1 MADIQG
7 FLFDF
12 SRVTDFFDQWNV
24 IFKTTDMDGSNRF
37 QLVFCTDS
45 PTNIQDCLDAGKLNS
60 SVTIADGGVI
70 DCGLTWKDET
80 ITLSSDVTFN
90 IGDEELT
97 LKSVFLRHKASQYVM
112 GYSININAFDVTNEV
127 IFDEGTVFYSIFDE
141 GR

>member
-12 SRVTDFFDQWNV
+12 SRVTDFFDLWNNV
-24 IFKTTDMDGSNRF
+24 FKTTEMTGANNF

-45 PTNIQDCLDAGKLNS
+45 PTNIQDCLTNGKLNNR
-60 SVTIADGGVI
+60 VTVADGGVI
-70 DCGLTWKDET
+70 DCGLTWRNET
-80 ITLSSDVTFN
+80 ITLSSDAVFN
-90 IGDEELT
+90 IGDAELT
-97 LKSVFLRHKASQYVM
+97 LKAVFLRHKASQTVI

-127 IFDEGTVFYSIFDE
+127 IYDEGTTFWSIFDE